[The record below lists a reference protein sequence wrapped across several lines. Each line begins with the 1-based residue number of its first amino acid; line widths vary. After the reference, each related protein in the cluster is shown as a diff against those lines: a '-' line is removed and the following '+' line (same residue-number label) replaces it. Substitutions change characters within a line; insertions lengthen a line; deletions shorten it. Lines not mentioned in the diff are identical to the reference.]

1 MSLSREK
8 TFARPKKMGKGKHY
22 LGSSLAIEWA
32 QKSFA
37 VEIGLQ
43 NVFTHVTSRFQICCN
58 KRKRLHHKKRVH
70 LPQDTNMATVLM
82 FTNISNMADLTS
94 CGLDLRFLFLS
105 FFLASQESLCNLI
118 LSNDQELGCLK
129 KPGTILEGFVYLI
142 PKRSVTFRTVEINL
156 SYHQGLN

>member
-1 MSLSREK
+1 MGRLEIATLRVDARAKEGKGEGEGKDYLSSAPSRAAQDSPYFLLSFGVSTRRFGEKK
-8 TFARPKKMGKGKHY
+8 TFARPKKTGKGKHY

-43 NVFTHVTSRFQICCN
+43 GVFTHVTSRFQICCN

-82 FTNISNMADLTS
+82 LPTS
-94 CGLDLRFLFLS
+94 
-105 FFLASQESLCNLI
+105 A
-118 LSNDQELGCLK
+118 
-129 KPGTILEGFVYLI
+129 TW
-142 PKRSVTFRTVEINL
+142 RT
-156 SYHQGLN
+156 

>member
-1 MSLSREK
+1 MLGRKKGRGRVRVRVICHPPPPTLPKTRPISSSLLEFQHVALERKNIRAPEENGKRK
-8 TFARPKKMGKGKHY
+8 TLPGV
-22 LGSSLAIEWA
+22 SLAIEWA

-43 NVFTHVTSRFQICCN
+43 GVFTHVTSRFQICCN

-105 FFLASQESLCNLI
+105 FFLASTRAYVIWS
-118 LSNDQELGCLK
+118 
-129 KPGTILEGFVYLI
+129 
-142 PKRSVTFRTVEINL
+142 
-156 SYHQGLN
+156 

>member
-1 MSLSREK
+1 MLGRKKGRGRVRVRVICHPPPPTLPKTRPISSSLLEFQHVALERKNIRAPEEN
-8 TFARPKKMGKGKHY
+8 GKGKHY

-43 NVFTHVTSRFQICCN
+43 SVFTHVTSRFQICCN
-58 KRKRLHHKKRVH
+58 KRKRSHHKKRVH

-94 CGLDLRFLFLS
+94 FGLDLRFLFLS
-105 FFLASQESLCNLI
+105 FFLASTRAYVIWS
-118 LSNDQELGCLK
+118 
-129 KPGTILEGFVYLI
+129 
-142 PKRSVTFRTVEINL
+142 
-156 SYHQGLN
+156 